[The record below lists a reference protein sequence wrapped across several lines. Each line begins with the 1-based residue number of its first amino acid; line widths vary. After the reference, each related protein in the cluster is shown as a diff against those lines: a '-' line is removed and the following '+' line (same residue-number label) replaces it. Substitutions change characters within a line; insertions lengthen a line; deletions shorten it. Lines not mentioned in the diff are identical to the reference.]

1 MTATASIT
9 SVILGASPCMN
20 LAMAPM
26 RTARAA
32 TMDPICFSMSY
43 LLVELVEPD
52 DSRGQSRI
60 TPEMDEVLPD
70 PHPCE
75 DPEPSGQHR
84 VAGAGVGA
92 GDVSRVAR
100 EMAAGGRPTL
110 ERIPVGTPEPT
121 RHLHGLAVLAAHD
134 LQAVEEGLL
143 DRLRGVALKTL
154 ALAPELLGGE
164 VGHSVTSAP
173 SAAPASPPIRGSVTG

>member
-52 DSRGQSRI
+52 DSWREGGI
-60 TPEMDEVLPD
+60 AAKMDEVLPD
-70 PHPCE
+70 PHPRK
-75 DPEPSGQHR
+75 DPKPGGEHR

-100 EMAAGGRPTL
+100 EMAAGGRPAL
-110 ERIPVGTPEPT
+110 ERIPVGTPEPA
-121 RHLHGLAVLAAHD
+121 RHLHGLAVFAAHD

-143 DRLRGVALKTL
+143 HRLRGVALETL
-154 ALAPELLGGE
+154 TLAPELLGGE

>member
-52 DSRGQSRI
+52 HSRGQGRI

-70 PHPCE
+70 PHARE
-75 DPEPSGQHR
+75 DPEPSGEHQ
-84 VAGAGVGA
+84 VAGAGIWASDVG
-92 GDVSRVAR
+92 RVAR
-100 EMAAGGRPTL
+100 EMAAGGLPAL
-110 ERIPVGTPEPT
+110 ERIPIWAPEPT

-134 LQAVEEGLL
+134 VEAVEEGLL
-143 DRLRGVALKTL
+143 HRLGGVALE
-154 ALAPELLGGE
+154 ALAAAGELLGGE
-164 VGHSVTSAP
+164 VGHGFSAK
-173 SAAPASPPIRGSVTG
+173 SISR